1 MNEVTRFDIADHLDS
16 DERIALY
23 LSLVLESGDMDE
35 LLAAINHIARA
46 KGISQIAE
54 NTGFGRESL
63 YKSLKPGSKPRFETI
78 LKVLQALSIQLTA
91 APAAHSN

>member
-1 MNEVTRFDIADHLDS
+1 MNQVARFDIAAHLDS
-16 DERIALY
+16 DEAIALY
-23 LSLVLESGDMDE
+23 LSLVLESGDMEE

-46 KGISQIAE
+46 KGISQIAA

-78 LKVLQALSIQLTA
+78 LKVLQALGIQLTA